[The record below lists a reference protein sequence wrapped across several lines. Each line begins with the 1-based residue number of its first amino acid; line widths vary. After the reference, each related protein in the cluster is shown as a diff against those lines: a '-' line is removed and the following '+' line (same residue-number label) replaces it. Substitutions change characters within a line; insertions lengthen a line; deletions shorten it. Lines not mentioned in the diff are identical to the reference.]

1 MNMKPYFEQN
11 YYELLEISPDASP
24 LEIRRAYKT
33 IFDLYRNESIAN
45 YSFFSQEEKE
55 SIISYLEKAFL
66 TLINP
71 ELRSAYDHDLIERGL
86 LEEQYRYRDT
96 MKDPIP
102 IYDFKK
108 VHLDTLKP
116 TKRMDDLKVKA
127 SRNPVIADILAK
139 ESITGSDLKK
149 IRMEMEIPLEEIAE
163 NTNVRIEILQAI
175 EEEHFEQFL
184 PMVYMKGFLKSYLRY
199 IQVEDEAVLSALI
212 KRMADIT

>member
-11 YYELLEISPDASP
+11 HYELLEISPAASP
-24 LEIRRAYKT
+24 LEIRRAYKQ
-33 IFDLYRNESIAN
+33 IFDLYQNESIAN
-45 YSFFSQEEKE
+45 YSFFSDEERKA
-55 SIISYLEKAFL
+55 IISRLEKAYL

-71 ELRSAYDHDLIERGL
+71 ELRSAYDHDLIEIGL
-86 LEEQYRYRDT
+86 LEEQNRYRDI

-108 VHLDTLKP
+108 IHLDALKP
-116 TKRMDDLKVKA
+116 TKPMEELKLKA
-127 SRNPVIADILAK
+127 ASNPAIMNILAK
-139 ESITGSDLKK
+139 ESITGTDLKT

-175 EEEHFEQFL
+175 EEENFELFL

-199 IQVEDEAVLSALI
+199 IQIDGEAALSALI
-212 KRMADIT
+212 KHIADVT